1 MIEQNGLYY
10 WDALGLYRNR
20 KESFLKLKHD
30 VHEADCFGI
39 DTWGVDFR
47 LPD

>member
-10 WDALGLYRNR
+10 WDALALYRNR

-30 VHEADCFGI
+30 GHEADCFDI
-39 DTWGVDFR
+39 DTWGVDFG
-47 LPD
+47 LLD